1 MDGPALFSPAAPHC
15 YRGGMEQSL
24 MRPRNRK
31 IIAGVCAA
39 IAGRFGISVT
49 LVRLGFV
56 FFGLFGVGELVYIAL
71 WILIPKSR

>member
-1 MDGPALFSPAAPHC
+1 
-15 YRGGMEQSL
+15 

-31 IIAGVCAA
+31 IIAGLCAA

-56 FFGLFGVGELVYIAL
+56 FFGLFGVGEFVYIAL
-71 WILIPKSR
+71 WILIPKAK

>member
-1 MDGPALFSPAAPHC
+1 
-15 YRGGMEQSL
+15 

-49 LVRLGFV
+49 VVRLGFV